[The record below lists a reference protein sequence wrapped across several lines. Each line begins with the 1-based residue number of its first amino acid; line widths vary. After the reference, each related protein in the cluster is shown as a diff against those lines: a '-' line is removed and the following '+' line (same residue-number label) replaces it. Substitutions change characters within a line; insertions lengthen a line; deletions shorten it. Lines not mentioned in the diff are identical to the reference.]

1 MKTTINFRV
10 TYDVKEQL
18 EFLAEEEG
26 SSISDVVRE
35 IIIQHL
41 REQGLIEAQTERVIE
56 IDLSQVNFRSINN
69 YCRNYSSVSY
79 CKSVSCSKSL

>member
-1 MKTTINFRV
+1 MKTTVNFRV

-41 REQGLIEAQTERVIE
+41 RDQGLIEAQTERVIE
-56 IDLSQVNFRSINN
+56 IDLSQVNFRSLNN
-69 YCRNYSSVSY
+69 NTENYE
-79 CKSVSCSKSL
+79 

>member
-1 MKTTINFRV
+1 MKTTVNFRV

-41 REQGLIEAQTERVIE
+41 
-56 IDLSQVNFRSINN
+56 
-69 YCRNYSSVSY
+69 
-79 CKSVSCSKSL
+79 

>member
-1 MKTTINFRV
+1 MKTTVNFRV

-56 IDLSQVNFRSINN
+56 IDLSQVNFRSINYNTEN
-69 YCRNYSSVSY
+69 YE
-79 CKSVSCSKSL
+79 

>member
-1 MKTTINFRV
+1 MKTTVNFRV

-56 IDLSQVNFRSINN
+56 IDLSQVNFRSLNN
-69 YCRNYSSVSY
+69 NTENYE
-79 CKSVSCSKSL
+79 

>member
-1 MKTTINFRV
+1 MKTTVNFRV

-41 REQGLIEAQTERVIE
+41 RDQGLIEAQTERVIE
-56 IDLSQVNFRSINN
+56 IDLSQVNFRSINYNTEN
-69 YCRNYSSVSY
+69 YE
-79 CKSVSCSKSL
+79 

>member
-10 TYDVKEQL
+10 TYDLKEQL

-56 IDLSQVNFRSINN
+56 IDLSQVNFRSLNN
-69 YCRNYSSVSY
+69 NTENYE
-79 CKSVSCSKSL
+79 

>member
-1 MKTTINFRV
+1 MKTTVNFRV

-69 YCRNYSSVSY
+69 NTENYE
-79 CKSVSCSKSL
+79 

>member
-1 MKTTINFRV
+1 MKTTVNFRV

-41 REQGLIEAQTERVIE
+41 IEQGLIEAQTERVIE
-56 IDLSQVNFRSINN
+56 IDLSQVNFRSINYNTEN
-69 YCRNYSSVSY
+69 YE
-79 CKSVSCSKSL
+79 

>member
-69 YCRNYSSVSY
+69 NTENYE
-79 CKSVSCSKSL
+79 